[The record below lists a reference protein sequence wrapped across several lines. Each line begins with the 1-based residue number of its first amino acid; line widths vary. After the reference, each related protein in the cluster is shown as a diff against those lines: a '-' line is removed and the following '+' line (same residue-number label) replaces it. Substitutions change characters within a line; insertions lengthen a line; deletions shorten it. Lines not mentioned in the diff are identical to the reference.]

1 MNHQPPRPL
10 SKIVKVGDVGEK
22 DASQQNPPV
31 PQPQPYEYLS
41 GALLDCWPTIFG
53 FVTDSQTLVALRNT
67 CQLFNDMVAPRMAE
81 LLIPILM
88 QNVRLQKHDILS
100 IRGTGKRVK
109 SKIDTMLF
117 NRDPDYRIKPRFIL
131 AETEAITKFRRVA
144 PFMLT
149 GSFAENYLEIRTN
162 SEESLEGR
170 IAIFSSSYD
179 PQQVINKIKIGVKM
193 EVPPVFFGQLNRFLS
208 LLPEV
213 QTLALRFV
221 DWERRG
227 DLVNN
232 GYKQWI
238 NLQMEPE
245 FLPHQLPH
253 LTDLTLI
260 NGNNVI
266 STSRVFE
273 LLIQR
278 YGKQLHRFACDGDV
292 FLRIGNETC
301 NEFLSNIRLFS
312 LVYQYHWKELY
323 RKLTSL
329 QWLRLES
336 LTLSGNRYLSLD
348 FFRAIASFSASLCKL
363 DLLKMNSFEV
373 TTEAFSTTDL
383 QPAREMKCLI
393 ICINPGH
400 FDNDLHINRV
410 WTIFR
415 KVFVNLESL
424 TVVCGDAKQLFDE
437 LADPCGSW
445 RRRYFIIFP
454 KLKKLVIRERY
465 RRAGEYLKEW
475 VFCRPSTV

>member
-1 MNHQPPRPL
+1 M
-10 SKIVKVGDVGEK
+10 IVKVGDVGEE
-22 DASQQNPPV
+22 DVSQQNPLV
-31 PQPQPYEYLS
+31 NQPKPYEYLS

-88 QNVRLQKHDILS
+88 QNVYLRKNDILS

-117 NRDPDYRIKPRFIL
+117 NRDPDYWIKPRFIL
-131 AETEAITKFRRVA
+131 VKTQAITRFNNFA
-144 PFMLT
+144 PFILT
-149 GSFAENYLEIRTN
+149 GSFAENYLEIRNN

-170 IAIFSSSYD
+170 IALFSSSCN
-179 PQQVINKIKIGVKM
+179 PQQVIKKIKMGVKM

-208 LLPEV
+208 LLPDV
-213 QTLALRFV
+213 QTLTLRFAN
-221 DWERRG
+221 WEW
-227 DLVNN
+227 DHWVNDE
-232 GYKQWI
+232 YKQWI
-238 NLQMEPE
+238 NLQLKPE
-245 FLPHQLPH
+245 FLPHHLPN

-260 NGNNVI
+260 NWNDLI
-266 STSRVFE
+266 CTRRVLE
-273 LLIQR
+273 LLVQR
-278 YGKQLHRFACDGDV
+278 YGKQLNRFACDVTV
-292 FLRIGNETC
+292 FLSIGFETC
-301 NEFLSNIRLFS
+301 NEFLPNIHQFS
-312 LVYQYHWKELY
+312 LVRPGPSAEFYQ
-323 RKLTSL
+323 KLTSL
-329 QWLRLES
+329 QWPRLEF
-336 LTLSGNRYLSLD
+336 LTLSGCRNLSLE
-348 FFRAIASFSASLCKL
+348 FFRAIASFSGSLYKL
-363 DLLKMNSFEV
+363 DILELDSIKVSTEV
-373 TTEAFSTTDL
+373 FLTTDL
-383 QPAREMKCLI
+383 QSAREMKCLI
-393 ICINPGH
+393 ICIHPGH

-454 KLKKLVIRERY
+454 KLKKLVIRERF

-475 VFCRPSTV
+475 VFCRPSAV